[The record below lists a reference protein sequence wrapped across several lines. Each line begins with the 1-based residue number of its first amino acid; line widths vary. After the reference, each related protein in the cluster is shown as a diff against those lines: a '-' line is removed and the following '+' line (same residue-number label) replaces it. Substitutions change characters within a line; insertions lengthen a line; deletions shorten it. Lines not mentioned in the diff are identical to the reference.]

1 MAKGGRRTCGKRTRS
16 IDIRYFYITERINDG
31 LIVMSYCPTKEM
43 VSDYLSKPTQGS
55 LFRLRRNTIMGISS
69 DEYDRYELEYAAA
82 KGRYRERMYGT
93 PVESA

>member
-1 MAKGGRRTCGKRTRS
+1 
-16 IDIRYFYITERINDG
+16 
-31 LIVMSYCPTKEM
+31 MSYCPTKEM